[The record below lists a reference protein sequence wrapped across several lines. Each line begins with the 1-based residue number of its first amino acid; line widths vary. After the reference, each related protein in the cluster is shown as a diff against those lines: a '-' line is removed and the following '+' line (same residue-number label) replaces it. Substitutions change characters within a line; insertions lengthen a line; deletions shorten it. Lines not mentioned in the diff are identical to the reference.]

1 MTYLLD
7 THILLW
13 FSSGDPRLS
22 RKVKSILLNESN
34 SILLSAASIWEM
46 AIKISL
52 DKLVISMPLKD
63 FLREHV
69 QGNNI
74 NILDIAINQ
83 VLQLESLPY
92 YHRDPFDRLIIAQAI
107 VEDLPV
113 ITADPHFKKY
123 PIACIH

>member
-52 DKLVISMPLKD
+52 DKLVICMPLKD